1 MKHSTRSAAWPVVA
15 LVLFV
20 AALVVAACRPVTPQG
35 AAPVAAPA
43 PVAAMELPDPAA
55 DWARIQAAGQ
65 LVVGTSADYPPF
77 EYYNDAFQFAG
88 FDIELLRAIGKE
100 LGVEVVFKDF
110 AFDGLADALKL
121 GQIDAAVA
129 AITET
134 PERATM
140 VDFSSPYF
148 ASSEGY
154 LVAAGAEFQ
163 SIEELAALSGL
174 QVGTQRGSIYESW
187 LTANLV
193 DAGVID
199 AQNLVLY
206 TSIDSAVADLGE
218 GRLDLVVTD
227 LPTAEVFAKQGG
239 VKLAG
244 QGLFNQRYAIA
255 LRSGSA
261 ELKAQVDQALA
272 NVQQRGVIVRLAEE
286 YLGLTKDQLRPVP
299 TDPIAPATAAVAPAC
314 SNTAAFLEDL
324 SFPDQNMSTPPVFV
338 PGQPFNKGWRIQNTG
353 TCTWDDTYNLAF
365 AYGNAPGASMGGAPE
380 AIQGEVPPG
389 ATYDIAVDLVAPI
402 ASGLF
407 QGFWQLQ
414 DGQQRAFGE
423 SLHVGIQVAGAPT
436 PTPMPTQTPVPGITF
451 YADAELIQ
459 QGNAVTLYW
468 DVQDAK
474 EVYAYRAGEDW
485 QDKAVEPTGN
495 AVDFPATTTTYLL
508 RVIRNSGEEIVR
520 EVTVAVEP
528 NPDLPRSPSSR
539 RARRPSVSVNASS

>member
-1 MKHSTRSAAWPVVA
+1 
-15 LVLFV
+15 
-20 AALVVAACRPVTPQG
+20 
-35 AAPVAAPA
+35 
-43 PVAAMELPDPAA
+43 MELPDPAA

-227 LPTAEVFAKQGG
+227 LPTAEGLRQTGWRKVGGPGFVQPTLCHCLAQRLGRAQGPGRPGACQRSATRRDRAAGGRVFGADQGPVAASAHG
-239 VKLAG
+239 PHCPSHS
-244 QGLFNQRYAIA
+244 RC
-255 LRSGSA
+255 RSS
-261 ELKAQVDQALA
+261 
-272 NVQQRGVIVRLAEE
+272 VQQQGSLLGGPVLPGSEHE
-286 YLGLTKDQLRPVP
+286 YAPCLCARP
-299 TDPIAPATAAVAPAC
+299 T
-314 SNTAAFLEDL
+314 
-324 SFPDQNMSTPPVFV
+324 
-338 PGQPFNKGWRIQNTG
+338 
-353 TCTWDDTYNLAF
+353 
-365 AYGNAPGASMGGAPE
+365 
-380 AIQGEVPPG
+380 
-389 ATYDIAVDLVAPI
+389 
-402 ASGLF
+402 
-407 QGFWQLQ
+407 LQ
-414 DGQQRAFGE
+414 
-423 SLHVGIQVAGAPT
+423 
-436 PTPMPTQTPVPGITF
+436 
-451 YADAELIQ
+451 
-459 QGNAVTLYW
+459 
-468 DVQDAK
+468 
-474 EVYAYRAGEDW
+474 
-485 QDKAVEPTGN
+485 
-495 AVDFPATTTTYLL
+495 
-508 RVIRNSGEEIVR
+508 
-520 EVTVAVEP
+520 
-528 NPDLPRSPSSR
+528 
-539 RARRPSVSVNASS
+539 